1 MGILLDSS
9 GKIDASNP
17 EDFNDKVADERK
29 TRRAILTTA
38 REFGCEKEM
47 LLLFLKID
55 KMMRLC
61 TNDSERKDISKLGC
75 VEMHAL
81 LSPLG
86 GDLIVDGQVVSIS
99 DETRQ
104 KVAEYEAEQA
114 KNNLAIKKLIV

>member
-1 MGILLDSS
+1 MAILLDSG

-17 EDFNDKVADERK
+17 EDFNGKVADERR

-61 TNDSERKDISKLGC
+61 TNESERKDIAKLGC
-75 VEMHAL
+75 VEIHKL

-86 GDLIVDGQVVSIS
+86 SGSLIVDGEV
-99 DETRQ
+99 
-104 KVAEYEAEQA
+104 
-114 KNNLAIKKLIV
+114 LIVGEENTNCTILEGKG